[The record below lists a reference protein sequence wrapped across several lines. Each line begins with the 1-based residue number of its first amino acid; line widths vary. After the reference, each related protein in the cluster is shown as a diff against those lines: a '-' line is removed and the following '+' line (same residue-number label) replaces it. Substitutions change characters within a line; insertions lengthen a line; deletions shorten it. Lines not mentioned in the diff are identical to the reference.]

1 MRPLPRVHAF
11 TDRDLLG
18 QPDLG
23 IRAAAIAAGGPA
35 IALHVRA
42 RGESGAFLVAATVR
56 LLALARPPEAAVFVS
71 GRSDIA
77 QALGAQGVQ
86 LNASDLQPSDARRIL
101 VRGWIG
107 CSVHN
112 VEEAATAAQEGA
124 DFLVLGN
131 VYQTTSHP
139 GRPAAGLGLLR
150 DTVAQGLPVIA
161 IGGITPARA
170 AEVRA
175 AGAYGVA
182 AISALWYVSD
192 PAAATMALLE
202 PWIDQR

>member
-11 TDRDLLG
+11 TDRDLLVH
-18 QPDLG
+18 PDLG

-35 IALHVRA
+35 VALHVRA
-42 RGESGAFLVAATVR
+42 RGESAAFLVAATVR
-56 LLALARPPEAAVFVS
+56 LLALARPPEASVFVS
-71 GRSDIA
+71 GRSDVA

-86 LNASDLQPSDARRIL
+86 LNAYDLEPRDARRIL

-107 CSVHN
+107 CSVHS
-112 VEEAATAAQEGA
+112 VEEAATAAREGA

-139 GRPAAGLGLLR
+139 GRPAAGLGVLR
-150 DTVAQGLPVIA
+150 DTVGQGLPVIA

-182 AISALWYVSD
+182 AIGALWHVSD
-192 PAAATMALLE
+192 SAAATMALLE
-202 PWIDQR
+202 PWMDHR